1 MRWEEETLDSISE
14 RLVRYAA
21 ELNFER
27 LPGEVVD
34 ETKKFILDT
43 IGVGL
48 AGAKQPGCQ
57 EVVEV
62 AKTWSS
68 NPAGSTI
75 IFYDHKVG
83 PPDAAFANSVLMHAL
98 DFDDTLDSSAM
109 HTHVSSLPAAL
120 ALAEA
125 QKKATG
131 KDLIAAVCLGVDI
144 TCRIASAITTPLSWI
159 RTATCGSFGAAAA
172 AAKIL
177 NLDEKAILAALGVV
191 YSQTAG
197 NAQCLV
203 DGGLVKRMQPGFS
216 ARSAVLSAALA
227 SKGVTGAVNMFQ
239 GEYGFYNLYER
250 GKVKPE
256 RVTEDL
262 GNHFGVMDLSIK
274 PYPCCRMTH
283 AAIDAALELTGSH
296 AIDPEGIK
304 EIEVSASKMVS
315 DMVGAPFQIRENPQ
329 VDAQF
334 SIPYTVAVALRNG
347 SVLLSDF
354 IPETITGSKS
364 TLELAR
370 KVNVVVDPALS
381 DNDISSLQL
390 SVAMV
395 DGQTFTH
402 SLDALKGSP
411 SKPLSFDECAAK
423 FKNCL
428 EYSGKSKLIEN
439 SDHIVDFIFN
449 LDKKEDVREIFDYL

>member
-1 MRWEEETLDSISE
+1 MNPIADTLARYIAETD
-14 RLVRYAA
+14 
-21 ELNFER
+21 FDR
-27 LPGEVVD
+27 LPREVVD

-48 AGAKQPGCQ
+48 AGVREPGCR
-57 EVVEV
+57 EVVDLV
-62 AKTWSS
+62 KTWSS

-75 IFYDHKVG
+75 IFYKDKVS
-83 PPDAAFANSVLMHAL
+83 PPEAAFANSVLMHAL
-98 DFDDTLDSSAM
+98 DFDDTLDSSAI

-120 ALAEA
+120 ALAEVR
-125 QKKATG
+125 QGTSG
-131 KDLIAAVCLGVDI
+131 KDLITSVCLGVDI

-177 NLDEKAILAALGVV
+177 NLDERAILATLGVV

-227 SKGVTGAVNMFQ
+227 SRGVTGATNIFE

-250 GKVKPE
+250 GKVITE
-256 RVTEDL
+256 RATENL

-283 AAIDAALELTGSH
+283 AAIDAALELSGSH
-296 AIDPEGIK
+296 VVDPDGIT
-304 EIEVSASKMVS
+304 EVEVSVSKMVS
-315 DMVGAPFQIRENPQ
+315 DMVGAPFTMRENPQ

-334 SIPYTVAVALRNG
+334 SIPYTVAVALSNG
-347 SVLLSDF
+347 GVVLSDF
-354 IPETITGSKS
+354 TSDSIKS
-364 TLELAR
+364 EAPILELAR
-370 KVNVVVDPALS
+370 KVTVSVNPALP
-381 DNDISSLQL
+381 DKDISSLQM
-390 SVAMV
+390 SITMRN
-395 DGQTFTH
+395 GQMLTH
-402 SLDALKGSP
+402 KLDALKGSP

-423 FKNCL
+423 FKTCL
-428 EYSGKSKLIEN
+428 EYSGKSALIEKG
-439 SDHIVDFIFN
+439 DFIVDFIYN
-449 LDKKEDVREIFDYL
+449 LEKKEDVSEILDYV

>member
-1 MRWEEETLDSISE
+1 MDPIADALVPYVAETTFD
-14 RLVRYAA
+14 
-21 ELNFER
+21 R
-27 LPGEVVD
+27 LPREVVD

-48 AGAKQPGCQ
+48 AGVREPGCR
-57 EVVEV
+57 EVVDLV
-62 AKTWSS
+62 KTWSS

-75 IFYDHKVG
+75 IFYKDKVS
-83 PPDAAFANSVLMHAL
+83 PPEAAFANSVLMHAL

-120 ALAEA
+120 ALAEV
-125 QKKATG
+125 QQETSG
-131 KDLIAAVCLGVDI
+131 KDLITAVTLGVDI

-177 NLDEKAILAALGVV
+177 DLDEKAIWATLGIV

-227 SKGVTGAVNMFQ
+227 SRGVTGASNIFM

-250 GKVKPE
+250 GKVIAE
-256 RVTEDL
+256 RATENL
-262 GNHFGVMDLSIK
+262 GNQFGVMDLSIK

-283 AAIDAALELTGSH
+283 AAIDAALEVLGSH
-296 AIDPEGIK
+296 VIDPDDIQ
-304 EIEVSASKMVS
+304 EVAVSVSKMVS
-315 DMVGAPFQIRENPQ
+315 DMVGAPFKIRDNPQ

-334 SIPYTVAVALRNG
+334 SIPYTVAVALIRG
-347 SVLLSDF
+347 MVVLRDF
-354 IPETITGSKS
+354 TADTIKGSKPI
-364 TLELAR
+364 LELAR
-370 KVNVVVDPALS
+370 KINVSVDPALP
-381 DNDISSLQL
+381 DNDISSLQML
-390 SVAMV
+390 LTMNN
-395 DGQTFTH
+395 GRTLTH
-402 SLDALKGSP
+402 KLNALKGSP
-411 SKPLSFDECAAK
+411 SKPMSFNECAGK

-428 EYSGKSKLIEN
+428 EYSRKSALIEKG
-439 SDHIVDFIFN
+439 DRIVDFIFD
-449 LDKKEDVREIFDYL
+449 LEKKKNVSVIFDYV

>member
-1 MRWEEETLDSISE
+1 MDTTGEQIARYVSETTFD
-14 RLVRYAA
+14 
-21 ELNFER
+21 R
-27 LPGEVVD
+27 LPREVVD

-48 AGAKQPGCQ
+48 AGVREPGCR
-57 EVVEV
+57 EVVDLV
-62 AKTWSS
+62 KTWSS

-75 IFYDHKVG
+75 IFYKDKVS
-83 PPDAAFANSVLMHAL
+83 PPEAAFANSVLMHAL
-98 DFDDTLDSSAM
+98 DFDDTHDSSAM

-120 ALAEA
+120 ALAEVREG
-125 QKKATG
+125 TSG
-131 KDLIAAVCLGVDI
+131 KDLITSVCLGVDI

-177 NLDEKAILAALGVV
+177 NLDERAILAALGIV

-227 SKGVTGAVNMFQ
+227 SKGVTGATNIFE

-250 GKVKPE
+250 GKVIAE
-256 RVTEDL
+256 RAVENL
-262 GNHFGVMDLSIK
+262 GDHFGVMDLSIK

-283 AAIDAALELTGSH
+283 AAIDAALELSGFH
-296 AIDPEGIK
+296 VIDPDGIK
-304 EIEVSASKMVS
+304 EVEVSASKMVS
-315 DMVGAPFQIRENPQ
+315 DMVGSPFMIRDNPQ

-334 SIPYTVAVALRNG
+334 SIPYTVAVALRSG
-347 SVLLSDF
+347 VVLLNDF
-354 IPETITGSKS
+354 TPETIKGAAPI
-364 TLELAR
+364 LELAR
-370 KVNVVVDPALS
+370 RITVAANPDLP
-381 DNDISSLQL
+381 DNDISSLQ
-390 SVAMV
+390 MTIRMR
-395 DGQTFTH
+395 DGRSLTH
-402 SLDALKGSP
+402 KLDALKGSP
-411 SKPLSFDECAAK
+411 SKPLSFDECAEK

-428 EYSGKSKLIEN
+428 EYSGKSDLIEN
-439 SDHIVDFIFN
+439 SDRIVDFLFN
-449 LDKKEDVREIFDYL
+449 LEKQEDVSVIFEYM

>member
-1 MRWEEETLDSISE
+1 MDRIVEKLVGYVSETNYDK
-14 RLVRYAA
+14 
-21 ELNFER
+21 
-27 LPGEVVD
+27 LPKEVVD

-48 AGAKQPGCQ
+48 AGVREPGCR
-57 EVVEV
+57 EVVDLI
-62 AKTWSS
+62 KTWSS

-75 IFYDHKVG
+75 IFYGDKVA

-120 ALAEA
+120 ALAEV
-125 QKKATG
+125 QKGTSG
-131 KDLIAAVCLGVDI
+131 KDLITAVTLGVDI

-159 RTATCGSFGAAAA
+159 RTATCGSFGAASA

-177 NLDEKAILAALGVV
+177 HATEKEVLATLGIV

-216 ARSAVLSAALA
+216 ARSGVLSAALA
-227 SKGVTGAVNMFQ
+227 SRGVTGATNIFD

-250 GKVKPE
+250 GKVVAE
-256 RVTEDL
+256 RATADL
-262 GNHFGVMDLSIK
+262 GDHFGVMDLSIK

-283 AAIDAALELTGSH
+283 ASIDAALELSGTH
-296 AIDPEGIK
+296 LIDPDSIE
-304 EIEVSASKMVS
+304 EVEVSVSKMVFE
-315 DMVGAPFQIRENPQ
+315 MVGAPFKVRANPQ

-334 SIPYTVAVALRNG
+334 SIPYTVAAALRNG

-354 IPETITGSKS
+354 TSETIKGATPI
-364 TLELAR
+364 LELAR
-370 KVNVVVDPALS
+370 KIKVSVNPELA
-381 DNDISSLQL
+381 DNDISSLHI
-390 SVAMV
+390 AIKMAN
-395 DGQTFTH
+395 GQTVTH
-402 SLDALKGSP
+402 TLDTLKGSP

-428 EYSGKSKLIEN
+428 EHSEKSALIEN
-439 SDHIVDFIFN
+439 SDRIVDFIFN
-449 LDKKEDVREIFDYL
+449 LEKKGKASEIFDYFL

>member
-1 MRWEEETLDSISE
+1 MDTTAEQLTRYVAETTFDS
-14 RLVRYAA
+14 
-21 ELNFER
+21 
-27 LPGEVVD
+27 LPREVVD

-48 AGAKQPGCQ
+48 AGVREPGCR
-57 EVVEV
+57 EVVDLV
-62 AKTWSS
+62 KTWSS

-75 IFYDHKVG
+75 IFYKDKVS
-83 PPDAAFANSVLMHAL
+83 PPEAAFANSVLMHAL
-98 DFDDTLDSSAM
+98 DFDDTLDSSAI

-120 ALAEA
+120 ALAEVR
-125 QKKATG
+125 QGTSG
-131 KDLIAAVCLGVDI
+131 KDLLTSVCLGVDI

-177 NLDEKAILAALGVV
+177 NLDERAILATLGVV

-227 SKGVTGAVNMFQ
+227 SRGVTGATNIFE

-250 GKVKPE
+250 GKVITE
-256 RVTEDL
+256 RATENL

-283 AAIDAALELTGSH
+283 APIDAALELSGSH
-296 AIDPEGIK
+296 VVDPDGIT
-304 EIEVSASKMVS
+304 EVEVSVSKMVS
-315 DMVGAPFQIRENPQ
+315 DMVGAPFTMRENPQ

-347 SVLLSDF
+347 GVVLSDF
-354 IPETITGSKS
+354 TSDSIKS
-364 TLELAR
+364 EAPILELAR
-370 KVNVVVDPALS
+370 KVTVSVNPALP
-381 DNDISSLQL
+381 DKDISFLQM
-390 SVAMV
+390 SITMRN
-395 DGQTFTH
+395 GQMLTH
-402 SLDALKGSP
+402 KLDALKGSP
-411 SKPLSFDECAAK
+411 SKPLSFEECAAK
-423 FKNCL
+423 FKTCL
-428 EYSGKSKLIEN
+428 EYSGKSALIEKG
-439 SDHIVDFIFN
+439 DRIVDFIYN
-449 LDKKEDVREIFDYL
+449 LEKKEDVSEILDYV